1 MDDHRKAKGEAFDCV
16 LLELLKFK
24 RLENICK
31 VEDKERID
39 RGPGQTVMVED
50 STWGLG
56 TVSAHGGRD
65 KVKASMVKK

>member
-1 MDDHRKAKGEAFDCV
+1 M
-16 LLELLKFK
+16 
-24 RLENICK
+24 
-31 VEDKERID
+31 EDKKRID

-56 TVSAHGGRD
+56 IVSAHGGRD

>member
-1 MDDHRKAKGEAFDCV
+1 M
-16 LLELLKFK
+16 LELLKFK

-31 VEDKERID
+31 MEDKERID
-39 RGPGQTVMVED
+39 RGLGQTVMVKD